1 MAFPNGAGGYQ
12 IGSGNLSEVILGY
25 ENTPLSVDA
34 TATLSAA
41 QVTSGILLVGS
52 GATTA
57 QTYTL
62 PSAALIEAVVSS
74 AKVGSTFD
82 LFVVNLGT
90 SSGTA
95 ALAMGT
101 GTGFSN
107 GGNATTTVAVTTS
120 AMYRFRKTG
129 DNAYSVY
136 KVA

>member
-1 MAFPNGAGGYQ
+1 
-12 IGSGNLSEVILGY
+12 
-25 ENTPLSVDA
+25 
-34 TATLSAA
+34 
-41 QVTSGILLVGS
+41 LLVGS
-52 GATTA
+52 GATAA

-82 LFVVNLGT
+82 LFVINLGT

-101 GTGFSN
+101 GTGFSD

-136 KVA
+136 KTA

>member
-12 IGSGNLSEVILGY
+12 FGSGNLNEVLLGY
-25 ENTPLSVDA
+25 ENTPLSAAA

-52 GATTA
+52 GATAA

-82 LFVVNLGT
+82 LFVINLGT

-101 GTGFSN
+101 GTGFSD

-136 KVA
+136 KTA

>member
-12 IGSGNLSEVILGY
+12 IGSGNLSEVLLGY
-25 ENTPLSVDA
+25 ENTPLSAAA

-52 GATTA
+52 GATAA

-82 LFVVNLGT
+82 LFVINLGT

-101 GTGFSN
+101 GTGFSD

-136 KVA
+136 KTA